1 MQQPLDYTKCVI
13 CEFSPTLGSDS
24 ANKPQMR
31 DHYITKHFKE
41 KSYDFLKQ
49 NQIFNPPHSCHIKD
63 CHYSTKN
70 LRDKIEL
77 LRHYARNHG
86 MLERFYGEEFNIPV
100 PENNIVSRI

>member
-1 MQQPLDYTKCVI
+1 MQKPLDYTSKCVI
-13 CEFSPTLGSDS
+13 CGFTPTLSSDS

-49 NQIFNPPHSCHIKD
+49 NKNFNPPHSCHVKD
-63 CHYSTKN
+63 CHYSTKSV
-70 LRDKIEL
+70 RDKIEL

-86 MLERFYGEEFNIPV
+86 MLESFYGEEQKA
-100 PENNIVSRI
+100 VSQKSSKK